1 MNAPALILPPRPARK
16 ARRPASRPASPAVQC
31 PTRERSPEAFPPMID
46 ADDAAWWSARA
57 DEAVEH
63 QDRDPDAEWADLA
76 PWMHRAV
83 DLDGRQ
89 IEEGL
94 GVGEAHGRHLVWNPW
109 PAARA

>member
-1 MNAPALILPPRPARK
+1 
-16 ARRPASRPASPAVQC
+16 
-31 PTRERSPEAFPPMID
+31 
-46 ADDAAWWSARA
+46 
-57 DEAVEH
+57 
-63 QDRDPDAEWADLA
+63 
-76 PWMHRAV
+76 MHRAV